1 MNVNSNHPMLRAI
14 FEKLRKEKGL
24 TIGELCHE
32 AHIAR
37 RTYEKVKK
45 GMMRD

>member
-1 MNVNSNHPMLRAI
+1 MNVNRNHPILRAI

-24 TIGELCHE
+24 TIGDLCKE
-32 AHIAR
+32 SHITTG
-37 RTYEKVKK
+37 TYEKVKR